1 MWQVCRAAR
10 ISFIIMLYYSF
21 VGKGIVMLVDLGTE
35 RTAPTGLGLSTRSGR
50 LCLAALQ
57 SVQWPVREQCGGE
70 VHSSGAPLL
79 TKGSS
84 NYYKNAQRPWDVLVT
99 FPHRVTS
106 FLIPHH

>member
-1 MWQVCRAAR
+1 MASVHSRMDSVPNNALLLVCRK
-10 ISFIIMLYYSF
+10 S
-21 VGKGIVMLVDLGTE
+21 IVTLVDLGTE

-84 NYYKNAQRPWDVLVT
+84 NYYKNAQNGRGMSWRR
-99 FPHRVTS
+99 FPPFRIIEA
-106 FLIPHH
+106 F